1 MRGLQ
6 CTPRQLSLQVGESDQ
21 VQRVWESLG
30 PQARERVLRLL
41 AGVIGRVVSVGQ
53 SGSGDDR

>member
-6 CTPRQLSLQVGESDQ
+6 STPSQLSLSLSVSGSNH

-30 PQARERVLRLL
+30 PEARERVLRLL
-41 AGVIGRVVSVGQ
+41 AGVIGRVVSGEEEQ
-53 SGSGDDR
+53 S